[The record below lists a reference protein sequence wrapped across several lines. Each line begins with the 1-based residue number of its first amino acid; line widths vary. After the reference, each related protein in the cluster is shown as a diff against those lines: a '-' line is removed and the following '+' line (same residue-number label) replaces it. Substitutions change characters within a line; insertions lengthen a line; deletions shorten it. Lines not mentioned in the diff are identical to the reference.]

1 MKRSAVKYSTLRSLL
16 LPAGDRLQQ
25 VGIAEPDTGVDVER
39 VEHQRFAAP
48 AGRDLPGRGV
58 GEGVGA
64 ADDERLEGEA
74 LVERRTA
81 ERLVH
86 GHERHARPYLDAVMA
101 ARVELADGRRQLRRF
116 RFHRERADRGRTDV
130 EFKPG
135 DDGIFGLP
143 IAQYPLAVVRLD
155 PIAQEAGRHRQSYR
169 ALVDGF
175 ELHARKPA
183 GEYVLAEF
191 GAQALLDLL
200 PALLIGARHRRPAYL
215 EEGTPKRATQ
225 ARTHLTLPNITET
238 QRTFEEGGRS
248 NTRARLKRGR
258 RPEGLLSRLAR

>member
-1 MKRSAVKYSTLRSLL
+1 LNISGSPR
-16 LPAGDRLQQ
+16 RL
-25 VGIAEPDTGVDVER
+25 VATCL
-39 VEHQRFAAP
+39 A
-48 AGRDLPGRGV
+48 
-58 GEGVGA
+58 EGVGT
-64 ADDERLEGEA
+64 ADDERLEAEA

-116 RFHRERADRGRTDV
+116 RFHRERADRGGTDV
-130 EFKPG
+130 KFKPG

-143 IAQYPLAVVRLD
+143 IAQYALAVVRLD

-183 GEYVLAEF
+183 GEYVLAQF

-200 PALLIGARHRRPAYL
+200 PALLIGARHRRPAFL
-215 EEGTPKRATQ
+215 EEGTPKASNSGEDT
-225 ARTHLTLPNITET
+225 LTLPK
-238 QRTFEEGGRS
+238 S
-248 NTRARLKRGR
+248 R
-258 RPEGLLSRLAR
+258 RRNELSRKAAGRTHARG